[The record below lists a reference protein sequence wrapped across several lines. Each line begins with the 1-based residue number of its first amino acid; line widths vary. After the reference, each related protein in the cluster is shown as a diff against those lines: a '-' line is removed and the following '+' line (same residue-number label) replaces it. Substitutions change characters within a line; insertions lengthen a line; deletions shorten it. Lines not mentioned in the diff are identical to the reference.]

1 MDHEPA
7 HRKLIAH
14 ALRLD
19 LASVA
24 QGSVAM
30 VLACTVA
37 YLIQG

>member
-1 MDHEPA
+1 MKNKSG
-7 HRKLIAH
+7 HRKLMAH

-24 QGSVAM
+24 QTSVAL

>member
-1 MDHEPA
+1 MDHEPVR
-7 HRKLIAH
+7 RKLIAH

-19 LASVA
+19 IASVA
-24 QGSVAM
+24 QGGVAL

>member
-1 MDHEPA
+1 MNREPV
-7 HRKLIAH
+7 HRKLFAH

-19 LASVA
+19 FASVA
-24 QGSVAM
+24 QGSVAL

>member
-1 MDHEPA
+1 MDRDPV
-7 HRKLIAH
+7 HRKLISH

-24 QGSVAM
+24 QGGVAL